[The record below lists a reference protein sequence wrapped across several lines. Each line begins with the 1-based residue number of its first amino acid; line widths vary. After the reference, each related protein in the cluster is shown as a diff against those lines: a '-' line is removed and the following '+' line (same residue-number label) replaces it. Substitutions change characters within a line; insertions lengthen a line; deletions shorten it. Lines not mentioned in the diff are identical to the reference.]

1 VNKFYC
7 SQKFWYLTVEPERR
21 SLLSC
26 CSATTTKIDLEW
38 LKNNPGELFNIPK
51 LQEERQQ
58 MLDDMPVAS
67 CYDTC
72 WQAEE
77 QGLPSRRLR
86 MNSEQRTHTNLISTP
101 TTLQIVLGSNCNLTC
116 SYCCKQY
123 STAWFNDIETHGP
136 YMDEPRFVIN
146 SNDLIVKN
154 LSQNEIK
161 NSDTYQLIID
171 NVLDYKGLNEVVITG
186 GEPFLYNS
194 LIEIV
199 NKLDAPTKVFTG
211 LGVNSNRFKKIL
223 EKIPS
228 HVTLVVSAENIGEL
242 YEFNRYGNSYRN
254 LLDNLEEIK
263 HKNIKYRFASVIS
276 NLTIH
281 GFKEFQQ
288 TLGTFDDE
296 ILFCTDPNY
305 LSVNVLDATSK
316 NSVAKTLYN
325 ATGAIKNSD
334 AEITEA
340 VNKEYSAE
348 QKEKL
353 EIYLKEFS
361 RRRQLNL
368 GVFPESFR
376 DWLNIKN

>member
-1 VNKFYC
+1 V
-7 SQKFWYLTVEPERR
+7 
-21 SLLSC
+21 
-26 CSATTTKIDLEW
+26 D
-38 LKNNPGELFNIPK
+38 
-51 LQEERQQ
+51 
-58 MLDDMPVAS
+58 MLDNKPVDS
-67 CYDTC
+67 CYDVC
-72 WQAEE
+72 WKPE
-77 QGLPSRRLR
+77 QHGLHSRRTVMKGYIPIHSDVDQL
-86 MNSEQRTHTNLISTP
+86 TP
-101 TTLQIVLGSNCNLTC
+101 TLLDIILGSTCNLTC

-123 STAWFNDIETHGP
+123 STAWFNDIESNGP
-136 YMDEPRFVIN
+136 YMDDPRFIIN

-154 LSQNEIK
+154 LSQNKIK

-171 NVLDYKGLNEVVITG
+171 NVLDYKELNEVVITG

-281 GFKEFQQ
+281 GFYEFQK
-288 TLGTFDDE
+288 TLGTVDDE
-296 ILFCTDPNY
+296 ISFCTVPPY
-305 LSVNVLDATSK
+305 LSVNVLDDTSK
-316 NSVAKTLYN
+316 NLVTNTPYN
-325 ATGAIKNSD
+325 AAGAIQNSTVD
-334 AEITEA
+334 ITTA
-340 VNKEYSAE
+340 VNTAYSIE

-353 EIYLKEFS
+353 ELYLKEFS